1 MSVGAEQN
9 LSDMHEAPSSYDDF
23 QKKGHPGRFY
33 GVETVADG
41 MTAYTGSR
49 WGFGAVIV
57 QTHGSA
63 VFHLS
68 GGGTIAA
75 TNLSAGVV
83 YEFSLQK
90 ITDASSAVIYLL
102 KTKE

>member
-1 MSVGAEQN
+1 MAN
-9 LSDMHEAPSSYDDF
+9 MHDTPSDYSDF

-33 GVETVADG
+33 AVETVADG

-57 QTHGSA
+57 KTAGSA

-75 TNLSAGVV
+75 ANLSAGEV

-90 ITDASSAVIYLL
+90 ITAASSATIYLL

>member
-1 MSVGAEQN
+1 MAN
-9 LSDMHEAPSSYDDF
+9 MHDTPSDYDDF

-41 MTAYTGSR
+41 MTAYTGSNYG
-49 WGFGAVIV
+49 WNAAIV
-57 QTHGSA
+57 KTHGSA

>member
-1 MSVGAEQN
+1 MS
-9 LSDMHEAPSSYDDF
+9 SDMHESPSTYDEF
-23 QKKGHPGRFY
+23 KKRGHPGKY
-33 GVETVADG
+33 WQTTTVADG
-41 MTAYTGSR
+41 MTAYTGSNYG
-49 WGFGAVIV
+49 WNAAIV
-57 QTHGSA
+57 KTHGSA

-68 GGGTIAA
+68 GGGTIPA

-102 KTKE
+102 KTQE